1 MAYTP
6 QPIMFGPTPAGGVTI
21 EVTADRGG
29 LHGWTLLSQSG
40 TPAAVTLNGVPL
52 EYPVTLATGYVLRL
66 QRGAGA
72 ALTTLHALAPL
83 DEGGPPDPETPTN
96 LAITIGED
104 GTLSSNDPRITTNP
118 DGSLSAPD
126 ELITVNDDGSLSEV

>member
-1 MAYTP
+1 MDYAP
-6 QPIMFGPTPAGGVTI
+6 NPIMFGPTPAGGVTV
-21 EVTADRGG
+21 EVTAARGG

-40 TPAAVTLNGVPL
+40 PPAAVTLNGVPL
-52 EYPVTLATGYVLRL
+52 EYPVTLTTGDVLRL

-83 DEGGPPDPETPTN
+83 DEGGPPSPETPTS
-96 LAITIGED
+96 LAVTTGGD
-104 GTLSSNDPRITTNP
+104 GTLSSNDPRITTGE